1 MTDAESMLGDGI
13 DALTDAFDTTSAF
26 KLEGHSTTFRGVIS
40 EQQMDVEL
48 AAGGLAV
55 NFALIVVARKDQFED
70 AGFSPEKGG
79 GITYRG
85 RKWVITGMPFEND
98 DPVSY
103 HLQCEAPQ
111 ARK

>member
-26 KLEGHSTTFRGVIS
+26 KLDGHATTFRGVIS

-55 NFALIVVARKDQFED
+55 KFDLVVVARKDQFET
-70 AGFSPEKGG
+70 AGVYPEKGNR
-79 GITYRG
+79 ITYRG
-85 RKWVITGMPFEND
+85 RQWVITGMPFEQD

-103 HLQCEAPQ
+103 QLQCEAPQ

>member
-1 MTDAESMLGDGI
+1 MTEAESMLGDGI
-13 DALTDAFDTTSAF
+13 DALTDAFDTTSDF

-48 AAGGLAV
+48 AAGGLAT
-55 NFALIVVARKDQFED
+55 NFALVVVARKDQFET
-70 AGFSPEKGG
+70 AGIVPEKNKRL
-79 GITYRG
+79 TYRG
-85 RKWVITGMPFEND
+85 RQWVITGMPFEHD

-103 HLQCEAPQ
+103 HLQCDAPQ